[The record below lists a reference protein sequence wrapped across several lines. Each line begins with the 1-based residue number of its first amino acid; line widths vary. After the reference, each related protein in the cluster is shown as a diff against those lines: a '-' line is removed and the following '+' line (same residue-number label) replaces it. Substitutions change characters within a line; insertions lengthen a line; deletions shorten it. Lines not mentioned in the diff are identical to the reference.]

1 MVQGLSWYITVRKW
15 SYPPCPF
22 KAWQA
27 EDSGIRK
34 LASRKKE
41 KLNLWKEGVAHSDSK
56 GITATILDWPTDSIP
71 RCSTLSKIERSRDNP
86 RQRCPCPFHISRI
99 LLYFFQ
105 AKKGAPLDE
114 SLASAH
120 SGATAFF
127 LGFRG
132 PKITQKLR
140 KWFFGFWIFPS
151 IGALP
156 AQIRCPYKMA
166 QLP

>member
-15 SYPPCPF
+15 SYPPCPL

-99 LLYFFQ
+99 LLYF
-105 AKKGAPLDE
+105 
-114 SLASAH
+114 
-120 SGATAFF
+120 SGEERGPPRRILGQRPQRSYGIFSRF
-127 LGFRG
+127 LGALNDQKIKKIFFSFLVFR
-132 PKITQKLR
+132 
-140 KWFFGFWIFPS
+140 
-151 IGALP
+151 
-156 AQIRCPYKMA
+156 PYGGS
-166 QLP
+166 